1 MRLPKS
7 AIQRLRPI
15 AQRVWPYALLMVTL
29 WVVRYWHSAA
39 FGFYEDDLTHLPRA
53 AAMSLG
59 EVFAFAFDPAR
70 IANLYGQGHPLHY
83 TFIYLL
89 TNLGWRLGGIQ
100 GPYWLGFC
108 VQAVNLCLFYALLR
122 RIHSQALGVLGGLA
136 YVLYSADT
144 TQAYLTYSLGL
155 HPSLTLLLLAG
166 HAYLSGKK
174 WLSYPLAG
182 AILLTY
188 ETPFT
193 VFLALP
199 LLNLRPP
206 RKSLRDLALHV
217 LIVGLM
223 LAVMIVWRKE
233 VGDDRVGG
241 LDLRQAVTLP
251 IVHMIQGPLVS
262 LGTYLYRPLQTLQSL
277 DPEVAA
283 VAILG
288 FGLSSSLLY
297 RLELGMPP
305 ELSESLRC
313 SREGLRH
320 AWRSIVGW
328 KTLWIGLPHQVRSL
342 LRILAAGLVMLALA
356 YPLTYTVRAYA
367 ISGRDTRVH
376 SAGVVGA
383 ALALGS
389 FLLLVLW
396 LARTIRWRRWVSL
409 VIGAWMGLLAGY
421 GFVIQ
426 RDYQAAWLNQQR
438 FWSNLVTQI
447 PDARDGTVV
456 LVEPGPL
463 GDVRQIGANTWN
475 LIYVLEQLYAFP
487 PDWDQPPRVMRL
499 EPDWMEYILS
509 GDGSLRLDW
518 RTVLTP
524 SDVWGEIEGKDVI
537 LFLDEGGELVRQSGP
552 MDIAGQMTSLMTAEE
567 RGEPPYPHRLLYD
580 LLIRNT
586 SPD

>member
-1 MRLPKS
+1 MRLTKS
-7 AIQRLRPI
+7 AFKQLRPL
-15 AQRVWPYALLMVTL
+15 AQRVWPYAFLIVTL
-29 WVVRYWHSAA
+29 WVVRYWHSAD
-39 FGFYEDDLTHLPRA
+39 FGFYEDDLAHLPTA
-53 AAMSLG
+53 AAMSWS
-59 EVFAFAFDPAR
+59 EVIAFAFDPAR
-70 IANLYGQGHPLHY
+70 IANLLGQGHPLHY

-89 TNLGWRLGGIQ
+89 TNLGWRLGGIH
-100 GPYWLGFC
+100 GLYWLGFC
-108 VQAVNLCLFYALLR
+108 IQAVNICLFYVLLR

-136 YVLYSADT
+136 YALYSADT

-182 AILLTY
+182 AMLLTY

-193 VFLALP
+193 VFLAFP
-199 LLNLRPP
+199 LLNLRPQ
-206 RKSLRDLALHV
+206 RKPLRDLMLHV

-223 LAVMIVWRKE
+223 LVAMVVWRKG

-241 LDLRQAVTLP
+241 LDLEQAVTVP
-251 IVHMIQGPLVS
+251 IVHMIQGTLVS

-277 DPEVAA
+277 DMEVAA
-283 VAILG
+283 VTILG
-288 FGLSSSLLY
+288 FGLFSSLLY
-297 RLELGMPP
+297 QLELGMPP
-305 ELSESLRC
+305 EFSELLRS
-313 SREGLRH
+313 SRADLRH

-328 KTLWIGLPHQVRSL
+328 KRLWIGLPREVQSL

-396 LARTIRWRRWVSL
+396 LARTTRWRRMAEPWHWGMAGDSRRLWVCDPEGLPGGMAQPAALL
-409 VIGAWMGLLAGY
+409 VQPGDTNPRCARWNSGARRARPAG
-421 GFVIQ
+421 
-426 RDYQAAWLNQQR
+426 RC
-438 FWSNLVTQI
+438 
-447 PDARDGTVV
+447 P
-456 LVEPGPL
+456 
-463 GDVRQIGANTWN
+463 QIGANTWG
-475 LIYVLEQLYAFP
+475 LPYVLEQLYVFP
-487 PDWDQPPRVMRL
+487 PEWDQPPRVVRL
-499 EPDWMEYILS
+499 EPNWREHILS
-509 GDGSLRLDW
+509 GEGPLQLGWQS
-518 RTVLTP
+518 VLSP

-537 LFLDEGGELVRQSGP
+537 LFLDKGGVLVRQSGP
-552 MDIAGQMTSLMTAEE
+552 MDIAGQLTSLMTTEE

-580 LLIRNT
+580 LLIRKT

>member
-1 MRLPKS
+1 L
-7 AIQRLRPI
+7 IF
-15 AQRVWPYALLMVTL
+15 TL
-29 WVVRYWHSAA
+29 WVVRYWHSAD
-39 FGFYEDDLTHLPRA
+39 FGFYEDDLTHLPTA
-53 AAMSLG
+53 AAMSWS
-59 EVFAFAFDPAR
+59 EVIAFAFDPSR
-70 IANLYGQGHPLHY
+70 IANLLGQGHPLHY

-89 TNLGWRLGGIQ
+89 TNLGWRLGGIH
-100 GPYWLGFC
+100 GLYWLGFC
-108 VQAVNLCLFYALLR
+108 IEAANICLFYALLK
-122 RIHSQALGVLGGLA
+122 RIGSQALGALGGLA
-136 YVLYSADT
+136 YALYSADT

-155 HPSLTLLLLAG
+155 HPSLTLLLMAG

-182 AILLTY
+182 AMLLTY

-193 VFLALP
+193 VFLAFP
-199 LLNLRPP
+199 LLNLRRQ
-206 RKSLRDLALHV
+206 RKPLSDLMLHV

-223 LAVMIVWRKE
+223 LVAMVVWRTG

-241 LDLRQAVTLP
+241 LDLQQAVTVP
-251 IVHMIQGPLVS
+251 IVHMIQGTLVS
-262 LGTYLYRPLQTLQSL
+262 LGTYLYRPLQTLKSL
-277 DPEVAA
+277 DLEVAA
-283 VAILG
+283 VTILG
-288 FGLSSSLLY
+288 FGLFSSLLY
-297 RLELGMPP
+297 QLELGMPH
-305 ELSESLRC
+305 ELSESLRS
-313 SREGLRH
+313 SRVGLRH
-320 AWRSIVGW
+320 AWRSIAGW
-328 KTLWIGLPHQVRSL
+328 KKLWIGLPHEVRSL

-396 LARTIRWRRWVSL
+396 LARTTRWRQWL
-409 VIGAWMGLLAGY
+409 NLGIGAWLGILAGY

-426 RDYQAAWLNQQR
+426 RDYQAAWLNQQH
-438 FWSNLVTQI
+438 FWSDLVIQI

-475 LIYVLEQLYAFP
+475 LVYVLEQLYEFP
-487 PDWDQPPRVMRL
+487 PDWDRSPRVVRL
-499 EPDWMEYILS
+499 EPDWREHIFS
-509 GDGSLRLDW
+509 GDGWLQLDW

-537 LFLDEGGELVRQSGP
+537 LFLDQGGVLVRQSGP
-552 MDIAGQMTSLMTAEE
+552 MDIAGQSTSLMTTKE
-567 RGEPPYPHRLLYD
+567 RGEPPYPRRLLYD
-580 LLIRNT
+580 LLIRKKW
-586 SPD
+586 PD